1 MRIHFI
7 VHEAFEAP
15 GVYYD
20 WAIKRGH
27 DVTMTKL
34 YQGKKLPKDSSGID
48 LLIGYGGT
56 TKPTNNS
63 SRMSSF

>member
-34 YQGKKLPKDSSGID
+34 YQGKKIAKKIVLV
-48 LLIGYGGT
+48 LTY
-56 TKPTNNS
+56 
-63 SRMSSF
+63 

>member
-15 GVYYD
+15 GAYYD

-27 DVTMTKL
+27 DVTITKL
-34 YQGKKLPKDSSGID
+34 YQGEKLPKDSSGID
-48 LLIGYGGT
+48 Y
-56 TKPTNNS
+56 
-63 SRMSSF
+63 